1 MFDENIMNSAQ
12 TVEVIQQQQGAFLP
26 QNSAAPG
33 SAVMTMDGIER
44 ASIDIQVSTAKQY
57 PRSIS
62 TFLNNCIG
70 AATIDR
76 ETAESLFYSV
86 PVGKD
91 GNGQKFVKGPSIRL
105 AELVAAFY
113 KNLRYQTDIIGQDGK
128 GVTARAIVFDLENNT
143 ARSIT
148 HTESIIDKYGKPY
161 SDRQQER
168 IKDVAQSKALRKAL
182 FTVVPMALVKPIILA
197 AERVIAGDAKGI
209 EERRKALV
217 AWLDSLKIDKKRV
230 WNAMGVAGIADLT
243 PEHIIELGGI
253 YNAIKNGDTTV
264 DDAFPPIPKYRK
276 DAEEKGGDIF
286 AMDDAAKAQE
296 GDSK

>member
-1 MFDENIMNSAQ
+1 MFDENIMSSAQ
-12 TVEVIQQQQGAFLP
+12 TAEIIPQQQGAFLP

-209 EERRKALV
+209 EERRKNLV

-230 WNAMGVAGIADLT
+230 WNAMGVAGAADLT

-276 DAEEKGGDIF
+276 DAEENGGNMF

-296 GDSK
+296 GDNK

>member
-1 MFDENIMNSAQ
+1 MFDENMMNSAQ
-12 TVEVIQQQQGAFLP
+12 TAEIIPQQQGAFLP

-182 FTVVPMALVKPIILA
+182 FTVVPMALVKPITIA

-230 WNAMGVAGIADLT
+230 WNAMGVAGAADLT

-276 DAEEKGGDIF
+276 DAEEKGGDMF
-286 AMDDAAKAQE
+286 AMDDAKE
-296 GDSK
+296 GDNK

>member
-1 MFDENIMNSAQ
+1 MFDENMMSSAQ
-12 TVEVIQQQQGAFLP
+12 TAEIIPQQQGAFLP

-209 EERRKALV
+209 EERRKNLV

-230 WNAMGVAGIADLT
+230 WNAMGVAGAADLT

-276 DAEEKGGDIF
+276 DAEEKGGDMF

-296 GDSK
+296 GDNK